1 MVHEQHD
8 YYYRNMLLISKVSF
22 SQYKFLVVLA
32 VKCLVKYLW
41 FYLLFKMIKE
51 GNVGDTNTENLQS
64 QKSCINFNLLSSSQE
79 EQFQVESRNLF
90 QCSHS
95 HVTFYKL
102 FFPSSFISS
111 VSQSFRYK
119 NQNLSWTHSC
129 LSFHIKL
136 TTKIY

>member
-1 MVHEQHD
+1 MVHEKYD
-8 YYYRNMLLISKVSF
+8 YYYGNMLLISKVSF
-22 SQYKFLVVLA
+22 SQYKFPVPLA
-32 VKCLVKYLW
+32 VKCLVKYQW

-51 GNVGDTNTENLQS
+51 DSVGDTNTENLQR
-64 QKSCINFNLLSSSQE
+64 QKSCINFNLLSNIQE

-111 VSQSFRYK
+111 VSQSFRHK
-119 NQNLSWTHSC
+119 NLEFILDSFMAVLSYQANH
-129 LSFHIKL
+129 
-136 TTKIY
+136 